1 MNRISLVLSLE
12 DPPSRWFTTL
22 VGCPSVDGR
31 MSLSW
36 CKKVILLGGSLVVKQ
51 ICHDTLWFACC
62 RFNDLSMWWFSY
74 ALMEMI
80 LRTLA
85 VHWVHCTK
93 VGPDRL
99 FPWDIMRRRSS
110 GWGTPKKD
118 HGNHGMHSGDFRGEH
133 WYVGQ
138 IQLIPKSSVLSSC
151 SALKPRV
158 QLRNHPC
165 SDQTTSLL
173 PRKLTTLMPDFKD
186 RDVEAQR
193 ISQSISSG
201 KIWTYPF
208 FDSPHQRVRIIYWIL
223 LIYSWSVFSKRI
235 CHLH

>member
-1 MNRISLVLSLE
+1 M
-12 DPPSRWFTTL
+12 
-22 VGCPSVDGR
+22 VGCPLAGVKRSFCSVAHLWWSRSVMIRYD
-31 MSLSW
+31 
-36 CKKVILLGGSLVVKQ
+36 LLV
-51 ICHDTLWFACC
+51 AA
-62 RFNDLSMWWFSY
+62 SMIYPCGWFSY

-110 GWGTPKKD
+110 GSGTPKKD